1 MSEKEEVSKESLK
14 LLSKELEILRETIAG
29 SLRTIA
35 SSSKE
40 SATQL
45 KIIAEKFT
53 PQLRIFIQ
61 GD

>member
-53 PQLRIFIQ
+53 P
-61 GD
+61 